1 MAEAGALHFFDTI
14 VSISLSAIPFLRSLS
29 RPARVVSKSLSQT
42 SMTRTITLSERR
54 LANFR
59 TSSLL
64 MHGLFCSERRNDD
77 CNSAARIKFR
87 MGCDGY
93 PVDSP
98 SPNMLCFRYEFD
110 TGLDNSVVCDRFDGH
125 GLLC

>member
-1 MAEAGALHFFDTI
+1 MSTKLPFDLDGEMMAAIYPKKSYPVLSFGYNFSFVLNMSRLIDHETFILAPSHELRRANEAEI
-14 VSISLSAIPFLRSLS
+14 
-29 RPARVVSKSLSQT
+29 
-42 SMTRTITLSERR
+42 
-54 LANFR
+54 
-59 TSSLL
+59 
-64 MHGLFCSERRNDD
+64 
-77 CNSAARIKFR
+77 AA
-87 MGCDGY
+87 DGY